1 MAETPVPETRAE
13 MVGLVAAAREE
24 ALDIHLNRQKRLPIT
39 ELKKLHAR
47 HLRISTGN
55 RG

>member
-24 ALDIHLNRQKRLPIT
+24 ALRMKYDIIRFL
-39 ELKKLHAR
+39 
-47 HLRISTGN
+47 
-55 RG
+55 